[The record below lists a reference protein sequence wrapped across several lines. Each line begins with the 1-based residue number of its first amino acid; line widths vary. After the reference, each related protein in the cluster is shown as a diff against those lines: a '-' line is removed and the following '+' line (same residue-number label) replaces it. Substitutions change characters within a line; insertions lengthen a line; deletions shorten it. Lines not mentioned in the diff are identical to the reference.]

1 MEAGEKAFAHCEITN
16 LLSLYYQA
24 LDVGDLDRLEREVM
38 AEGVGGELVSGPDSL
53 ICGESTGKSYEFE
66 EYSESKNSCVFIQ
79 LLGCENGNSRPIL
92 VASPST
98 RLADIVSE
106 FRPLSLGT
114 LRGLTGHILTTIR
127 PKELLCLI
135 SPRASGI

>member
-1 MEAGEKAFAHCEITN
+1 MTTN
-16 LLSLYYQA
+16 LT
-24 LDVGDLDRLEREVM
+24 
-38 AEGVGGELVSGPDSL
+38 GGLMGL
-53 ICGESTGKSYEFE
+53 
-66 EYSESKNSCVFIQ
+66 
-79 LLGCENGNSRPIL
+79 RR
-92 VASPST
+92 

>member
-1 MEAGEKAFAHCEITN
+1 MRKHSPTARSRI
-16 LLSLYYQA
+16 
-24 LDVGDLDRLEREVM
+24 
-38 AEGVGGELVSGPDSL
+38 
-53 ICGESTGKSYEFE
+53 
-66 EYSESKNSCVFIQ
+66 
-79 LLGCENGNSRPIL
+79 LGCENGNSRPIL
-92 VASPST
+92 IASPSR

-135 SPRASGI
+135 SPRASGILSRLITLEIAPRYCLLAYSPSTSSYPFF